1 MTQNGLKWILNTTFK
16 NVTFCRQGNV
26 TFVNVFFKASLRNQW
41 SLIWRSNRTMTLSY
55 PVVSELW
62 DQGKRRNICIIFSD
76 IPSLKSGSLLFPHI
90 SWFSV
95 LSGDFSD
102 ISVIS
107 DFPTVIS
114 HMCVIFPPL
123 KCHTPV
129 WYFFPFL
136 NYHFHSFHTWVDSW
150 NHIFQ
155 NVSDSGYQ
163 THLTVWFP
171 IVC

>member
-16 NVTFCRQGNV
+16 NVTFCRWGNV
-26 TFVNVFFKASLRNQW
+26 TFVTIFFFLKASLRNQW

-55 PVVSELW
+55 QVVSELW

-76 IPSLKSGSLLFPHI
+76 IPSLKSFFLI
-90 SWFSV
+90 SVDFSV
-95 LSGDFSD
+95 LSVDFSD

-107 DFPTVIS
+107 DFPSVIS